1 MKPFIVAEMSANHL
15 GSLDRA
21 ADIII
26 AAGRAGADA
35 VKFQTWKPDTMCV
48 SDYKLTHGPWA
59 GRYLKDL
66 YREAHTPWHWHQII
80 FDHARKLGLIPFSAA
95 FDKASVDFL
104 ETLGVD
110 RHKVASFELTDI
122 PLIRYM
128 ASKGKPMILS
138 TGMATFNEA
147 YDASVEA
154 WDAGATGLTLL
165 KCVSA
170 YPSDPADANL
180 ACFQTGLASTDNK
193 ASATN
198 ADWGLSDH
206 SLGIGVACAA
216 AALGA
221 TMIEK
226 HLTLKRSD
234 GGPDAGFSMEPDE
247 FKQLVTECRRS
258 AAAIGTVK
266 YGPGPHESTSLR
278 RSLWVAKDI
287 EPGEPL
293 VLGDNIVTARPALGL
308 PPSTN
313 LTGKVAST
321 HLKAGTPLE
330 HL

>member
-1 MKPFIVAEMSANHL
+1 MSANHL
-15 GSLDRA
+15 GSLNRA
-21 ADIII
+21 LEIVE
-26 AAGRAGADA
+26 AAAYAGADA
-35 VKFQTWKPDTMCV
+35 IKLQTWAPDTMCI
-48 SDYKLTHGPWA
+48 DRAYTLPNGPWQ
-59 GRYLKDL
+59 GRKLFDL

-138 TGMATFNEA
+138 TGMATHRE
-147 YDASVEA
+147 VRE
-154 WDAGATGLTLL
+154 AGAACGVNEVTLL
-165 KCVSA
+165 KCTSA
-170 YPSDPADANL
+170 YPAEASDANL
-180 ACFQTGLASTDNK
+180 ATFTDNPGL
-193 ASATN
+193 
-198 ADWGLSDH
+198 WGLSDH
-206 SLGIGVACAA
+206 TMGIGVACAA

-278 RSLWVAKDI
+278 RSLWVAKSI
-287 EPGEPL
+287 RPGDPL
-293 VLGDNIVTARPALGL
+293 VLGGNIVTARPALGL

-321 HLKAGTPLE
+321 HLEAGTPLE